1 MLAVVWFGFDKPKT
15 IVRTGTGGG
24 YAAPVWG
31 QFMRKV
37 YYGEDKILP
46 KPKPWEL
53 PANVVTRQI
62 DRLSG
67 QLAGPN
73 CPTEFVRGELF
84 VSGTEPSAVCEL
96 HGPALLGVPMRLY

>member
-1 MLAVVWFGFDKPKT
+1 M
-15 IVRTGTGGG
+15 RTGTGGG